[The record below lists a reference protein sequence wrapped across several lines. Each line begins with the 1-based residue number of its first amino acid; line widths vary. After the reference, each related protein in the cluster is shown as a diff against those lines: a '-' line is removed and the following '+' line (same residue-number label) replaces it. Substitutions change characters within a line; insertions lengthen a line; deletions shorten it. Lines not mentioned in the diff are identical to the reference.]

1 MEFNEIRKEANKK
14 VLEIMQLI
22 NTGIDFEYFFDLDSV
37 QYRVKSSESI
47 INKMKKVENDIYN
60 VYDLI
65 GIRYIFHD
73 LNNHKQL
80 KDYIVNNPN
89 FKIVE
94 TKNYLQDGH
103 PEDRNYRALHIR
115 MKYHDFP
122 CEVEFMDVKMAEH
135 VVKTHAEYKNSL
147 LK

>member
-1 MEFNEIRKEANKK
+1 MENKYEWKYTDIYKTKEDYKEDIKK
-14 VLEIMQLI
+14 VKEKLEEI
-22 NTGIDFEYFFDLDSV
+22 V
-37 QYRVKSSESI
+37 QYKG
-47 INKMKKVENDIYN
+47 K
-60 VYDLI
+60 
-65 GIRYIFHD
+65 
-73 LNNHKQL
+73 L
-80 KDYIVNNPN
+80 KDLSENIYKCYKIYEE
-89 FKIVE
+89 IVE
-94 TKNYLQDGH
+94 IKNYLQDGH